1 MAIKFEIPF
10 YNENFNLLYNTYV
23 FEFGEEYGIKDND
36 NFIKRIKSELY
47 SKIERNV
54 NIEATIRPQDF
65 NELLAPVE
73 VDFIGKNGKIVAG
86 QTLDFT
92 KKAYYLESDLARFIS
107 LTKAADNSEKKQGK
121 YFVVGKEPNKKL
133 NPQNHKTWEHI
144 KNSNLLTYV
153 GAQETEIIS
162 EYIRTKEVTP
172 YFKEEFETS
181 E

>member
-1 MAIKFEIPF
+1 MTDDTQLAGATPGDDTSGLIDLSLATRADRNAAEAQTIGLA
-10 YNENFNLLYNTYV
+10 YNKYV
-23 FEFGEEYGIKDND
+23 FEFGEEDGIKDND

-92 KKAYYLESDLARFIS
+92 KRHTI
-107 LTKAADNSEKKQGK
+107 
-121 YFVVGKEPNKKL
+121 
-133 NPQNHKTWEHI
+133 
-144 KNSNLLTYV
+144 
-153 GAQETEIIS
+153 
-162 EYIRTKEVTP
+162 
-172 YFKEEFETS
+172 
-181 E
+181 